1 MSLVVEVLVNRLIV
15 GVTGA
20 SGVIYAVRLL
30 NVLREKGVEVHLVV
44 SEAAKRILR
53 EESNMRLEELRSLA
67 FRCYEESDLNSP
79 LNSGSFE
86 TDGMVVVPCS
96 LKTLAGIA
104 LGFPYNLI
112 IRAAEATLKEGR
124 KLVLVPRETPLTLS
138 ALRNMYRAAENGA
151 VILPAMPA
159 FYFRPNK
166 LEELVDYIVGKI
178 LDQFKIPHNIY
189 KRWQG
194 GENDDAPKDFKSSP

>member
-1 MSLVVEVLVNRLIV
+1 MVDRLIV
-15 GVTGA
+15 GISGA
-20 SGVIYAVRLL
+20 SGVAYAVRLL
-30 NVLREKGVEVHLVV
+30 NILSEKGVEIHLIV
-44 SEAAKRILR
+44 SDAAKRILE
-53 EESNMRLEELRSLA
+53 EESNVRLEELQSMV
-67 FRCYEESDLNSP
+67 FRCYRESDLDSP

-112 IRAAEATLKEGR
+112 IRAAEVTLKEGR
-124 KLVLVPRETPLTLS
+124 KLVLVPRETPLTLR
-138 ALRNMYRAAENGA
+138 AIRNMYKAAENGA

-159 FYFRPNK
+159 FYFKPKK

-178 LDQFKIPHNIY
+178 LDQFEITHNIY
-189 KRWQG
+189 GRWHG
-194 GENDDAPKDFKSSP
+194 GEHVTS